1 MHALFTSWITKFVF
15 TIKLLLSLS
24 REKMIRAFFKNVVGV
39 MENSSFK
46 IDCNVLPHHDD
57 WSKDDLWVWHNRGF
71 NSVLLTIDRD
81 KRFID
86 SERILRAIT
95 SRITPGIEN
104 QVKFKDTD
112 VQQLQIIT
120 QLRRI
125 L

>member
-1 MHALFTSWITKFVF
+1 MHNLFTSWITKFVF

-24 REKMIRAFFKNVVGV
+24 REKMIRAFSKNVVGV

-57 WSKDDLWVWHNRGF
+57 WSKDDPWVWHNRGF
-71 NSVLLTIDRD
+71 NSVSLTIDRD

-86 SERILRAIT
+86 SERILRAIA
-95 SRITPGIEN
+95 SRIAPGIEN

>member
-1 MHALFTSWITKFVF
+1 MHTLFTSWITKFVF

-24 REKMIRAFFKNVVGV
+24 REKMVRAFSKNVVGV

-46 IDCNVLPHHDD
+46 IDCNMLPHHDD

-95 SRITPGIEN
+95 SRIAPGIEN
-104 QVKFKDTD
+104 QVKFEDTD

>member
-15 TIKLLLSLS
+15 TIMLLLSLS

-95 SRITPGIEN
+95 SRITSGIEN

>member
-1 MHALFTSWITKFVF
+1 MHTLFTSWITKFVF

-24 REKMIRAFFKNVVGV
+24 REKMIRAFSKNVVGV

-95 SRITPGIEN
+95 SRIAPGIEN

>member
-1 MHALFTSWITKFVF
+1 MHTLFTSWITKFVF

-71 NSVLLTIDRD
+71 NSVPLTIDRD

>member
-1 MHALFTSWITKFVF
+1 MHTLFTSWITKFVF

-24 REKMIRAFFKNVVGV
+24 REKMVRAFSKNVVGV

-95 SRITPGIEN
+95 SRIAPGIEN